1 VTLGGYEINTKNRNF
16 DQDAASWDQLP
27 RRVKVA
33 QDIAQSMILELRP
46 TPDMDVL
53 DFGCGTGLLTLALQ
67 PFVRSITGVDS
78 SSGMLDV
85 FQTKIKEQHLSNVK
99 ANHVDLDKGDVLTG
113 SYHLIVSSMTLHHVK
128 NISPLIKQFYAILFP
143 AGHLAIADLDLD
155 DGKFHSNND
164 GVFHFGFDRAKLR
177 KVFSEAGFDNVQD
190 VSAAEVEKET
200 LNKEIQ
206 KFTVFLMTGKKA

>member
-1 VTLGGYEINTKNRNF
+1 MSEENEINTENRNF

-27 RRVKVA
+27 RRVKLV
-33 QDIAQSMILELRP
+33 QDIAQSMIRELSP

-85 FQTKIKEQHLSNVK
+85 FQTKIKKQQLSNVK
-99 ANHVDLDKGDVLTG
+99 ANHLDLDKGDVLKD
-113 SYHLIVSSMTLHHVK
+113 SYHLIVSSMTLHHIK
-128 NISPLIKQFYAILFP
+128 NISSLLKQFYSILLP
-143 AGHLAIADLDLD
+143 TGRLAIADLDLD

-164 GVFHFGFDRAKLR
+164 GVFHFGFDREKLR
-177 KVFSEAGFDNVQD
+177 KSFTEAGFDNIQD
-190 VSAAEVEKET
+190 ISAAEIEKET
-200 LNKEIQ
+200 LNNEMRQ
-206 KFTVFLMTGKKA
+206 FTVFLMVGKKV

>member
-1 VTLGGYEINTKNRNF
+1 MSEDNEINTKKRNF

-33 QDIAQSMILELRP
+33 QDIAQCMIRELSP

-85 FQTKIKEQHLSNVK
+85 FQTKIKEQQLSNVK

-128 NISPLIKQFYAILFP
+128 NISPLLKQFYSILFP
-143 AGHLAIADLDLD
+143 AGRLAIADLDLD

-164 GVFHFGFDRAKLR
+164 GVFHFGFDRAILR
-177 KVFSEAGFDNVQD
+177 KAFTEAGFNNIQD
-190 VSAAEVEKET
+190 VSAAEVEKESI
-200 LNKEIQ
+200 NKEIR
-206 KFTVFLMTGKKA
+206 KFTVFLMSGQKL